1 VEGRLG
7 GGFGL
12 KRLGEFRLRDLAEP
26 ELIYQLTHADLPADF
41 PPIRTLAERTGDL
54 PVQVSSFI
62 GRERELEQAA
72 AALGQ
77 ARLVTLTRPGGIGK
91 TRLAVA
97 VGEQVRD
104 RFAGM
109 VFVPLA
115 AVTAPALVLAS
126 VARAVGAGLGG
137 AGSPLQVLAEWFG
150 GDRWLLILDNLEQVV
165 SAAGDLGELLARCRG
180 VAILATSRTVLGL
193 AAERE
198 YPVPPLPLPADTD
211 AAPADELASS
221 PAVALFVD
229 RARAVRPG
237 FVLTEGNAAAVAEVC
252 RRLEGLPLAIELA
265 AARTR
270 LLDSAAL
277 LARLAASLDTL
288 GTGAVDLP
296 ERQRT
301 LRATVEWSVGL
312 LDDRERSLLETLA
325 VFTGGWTIDAA
336 AQVAGLEEDRALAL
350 LEALARHSLIQLD
363 PGSGGSRCAMLETVR
378 AFVAEQLAACPDVDD
393 VQRRH
398 AGYYRALAGQADRP
412 LRGVG
417 QGEWLEQ
424 LEAEAGNL
432 AAAVSWYL
440 ARDPTPLPHLFRIL
454 YPFWFLRDRQAEAR
468 PWVDQ
473 LLPAADSF
481 DPQARA
487 ELEWAAAV
495 MANEVGD
502 DAAELAARRRLGP
515 LLEEIQD
522 PLLHAVCE
530 LAMAWA
536 SPITGDFE
544 SALRE
549 VSASLEELRGQDEP
563 LFTALAAVTAGGQE
577 TVLGRPDDALRHLRE
592 TRELADRFGYPW
604 FTALSLV
611 ELGIL
616 AVVQGRLDQARELLD
631 EALEVSLAIRNIR
644 NVTLCLAADA
654 QLAFA
659 EGDPERAA
667 LLAGAAEGLRGR
679 AGLRT
684 WPTLRWREA
693 ELVTQVRQALGDDR
707 FAQALA
713 AGSGLSQQEAVA
725 AIRDRPGSH
734 TQLS

>member
-1 VEGRLG
+1 
-7 GGFGL
+7 
-12 KRLGEFRLRDLAEP
+12 
-26 ELIYQLTHADLPADF
+26 
-41 PPIRTLAERTGDL
+41 
-54 PVQVSSFI
+54 
-62 GRERELEQAA
+62 
-72 AALGQ
+72 
-77 ARLVTLTRPGGIGK
+77 
-91 TRLAVA
+91 
-97 VGEQVRD
+97 
-104 RFAGM
+104 
-109 VFVPLA
+109 
-115 AVTAPALVLAS
+115 
-126 VARAVGAGLGG
+126 
-137 AGSPLQVLAEWFG
+137 
-150 GDRWLLILDNLEQVV
+150 
-165 SAAGDLGELLARCRG
+165 
-180 VAILATSRTVLGL
+180 
-193 AAERE
+193 
-198 YPVPPLPLPADTD
+198 
-211 AAPADELASS
+211 
-221 PAVALFVD
+221 
-229 RARAVRPG
+229 
-237 FVLTEGNAAAVAEVC
+237 
-252 RRLEGLPLAIELA
+252 
-265 AARTR
+265 
-270 LLDSAAL
+270 
-277 LARLAASLDTL
+277 
-288 GTGAVDLP
+288 
-296 ERQRT
+296 
-301 LRATVEWSVGL
+301 VGL

-336 AQVAGLEEDRALAL
+336 AQVAGLAEDRALEL

-363 PGSGGSRCAMLETVR
+363 LGTGGSRCRMLETVR
-378 AFVAEQLAACPDVDD
+378 AFVAERLAARPDADEA
-393 VQRRH
+393 QRRH
-398 AGYYRALAGQADRP
+398 AEYHRALAGQADRP
-412 LRGVG
+412 LRSAG
-417 QGEWLEQ
+417 QSDWLER

-440 ARDPTPLPHLFRIL
+440 ACDPTPLPHLFRIL
-454 YPFWFLRDRQAEAR
+454 YPFWSLRDRQAEAR

-473 LLPAADSF
+473 LLPAVASF

-577 TVLGRPDDALRHLRE
+577 TVLGRPDDALQHLRE
-592 TRELADRFGYPW
+592 ARELADRFGYPW
-604 FTALSLV
+604 VTALSGV

-616 AVVQGRLDQARELLD
+616 AVVQGRLDQAGELLD

-644 NVTLCLAADA
+644 NVTLCLAAFA

-713 AGSGLSQQEAVA
+713 AGSGLSQQEAVN
-725 AIRDRPGSH
+725 AIRNRPTDG
-734 TQLS
+734 TQPS